1 MVEDTMRGVFFIM
14 ETDFGFSRGVV
25 LSLKPFPSG
34 EYKALVSES
43 FEDRE
48 DAMEA
53 PIEKSILVDFHDPMG
68 LVSYEILPF
77 PS

>member
-1 MVEDTMRGVFFIM
+1 MAEDTMRGVFFIM

-25 LSLKPFPSG
+25 LSLKPYPTG

-48 DAMEA
+48 DALEA
-53 PIEKSILVDFHDPMG
+53 PIEKPLRVDFHDPIG